1 MTARFTLQEVL
12 AATRGECNAQGT
24 KLDFEGISTDTRT
37 LAPGVLYIALS
48 GERFDGHDYVQ
59 EAIRLGAAGVIVS
72 QPVTVET
79 GATVVEVVNT
89 RIALQDLARF
99 HRCRFQLP
107 LIAVT
112 GSNGKTSTK
121 DMIAAVLTTKLK
133 VLRTEANFNNEIGLS
148 QTLLRL
154 DESHQA
160 AVVEMGMRGRGE
172 IAELASIALPT
183 IGVVTNVGETHLERL
198 GTVANIAAAK
208 AELVEALPIS
218 GFAVLNADDNFVH
231 AMQQKTAAQIRTFA
245 VDAAADIQAAEIV
258 QTIEGVSFVCHEGE
272 NKFPIFIPVPG
283 RHNVY
288 NALAA
293 IAVGR
298 LLGLEFAQIAAGLA
312 DYQPGKMRLNIR
324 RKAEITVID
333 DTYNASPLSM
343 AAAVNV
349 LAEIAQGRKIAVIGD
364 MLELGEASRRAHE
377 TVGQQLA
384 AVGATIVLTVGEM
397 AGYAAAAANLHGV
410 ADVVAC
416 KDHQQAVAELQKRL
430 LPGDTVLVKGS
441 RGMQMEKVL
450 TVFAPM
456 SEG

>member
-121 DMIAAVLTTKLK
+121 DMIAAVLTTKLN

-245 VDAAADIQAAEIV
+245 VMRRRIFRRLTLSRLSRGYPLYVTRERI
-258 QTIEGVSFVCHEGE
+258 SFRSLS
-272 NKFPIFIPVPG
+272 PG
-283 RHNVY
+283 RVDTTYITH
-288 NALAA
+288 L
-293 IAVGR
+293 
-298 LLGLEFAQIAAGLA
+298 
-312 DYQPGKMRLNIR
+312 QPSRSVACWDWN
-324 RKAEITVID
+324 
-333 DTYNASPLSM
+333 
-343 AAAVNV
+343 
-349 LAEIAQGRKIAVIGD
+349 
-364 MLELGEASRRAHE
+364 SRRSP
-377 TVGQQLA
+377 
-384 AVGATIVLTVGEM
+384 
-397 AGYAAAAANLHGV
+397 
-410 ADVVAC
+410 
-416 KDHQQAVAELQKRL
+416 
-430 LPGDTVLVKGS
+430 PGWLITS
-441 RGMQMEKVL
+441 RARCG
-450 TVFAPM
+450 
-456 SEG
+456 

>member
-1 MTARFTLQEVL
+1 MTARFTLAEVL
-12 AATRGECNAQGT
+12 AATRGACAAQDDGRQF
-24 KLDFEGISTDTRT
+24 DGICTDTRVLT
-37 LAPGVLYIALS
+37 PGVLYIALA

-59 EAIRLGAAGVIVS
+59 EAIRKGAAGVVISRPLTFATQAAVVL
-72 QPVTVET
+72 VTD
-79 GATVVEVVNT
+79 T

-121 DMIAAVLTTKLK
+121 DMIAAVLSTKLN

-154 DESHQA
+154 DGSHQA

-183 IGVVTNVGETHLERL
+183 IGVLTNVGETHLERL
-198 GTVANIAAAK
+198 GTVENIAAAK
-208 AELVEALPIS
+208 AELIEALPAS
-218 GFAVLNADDNFVH
+218 GFAVLNADDQFVQ

-245 VDAAADIQAAEIV
+245 VDAAADVQATDIV
-258 QTIEGVSFVCHEGE
+258 QTIQGVSFACLEGE
-272 NKFPIFIPVPG
+272 NRFPVFIPLPG
-283 RHNVY
+283 RHTVY

-293 IAVGR
+293 ITVGR
-298 LLGLEFAQIAAGLA
+298 LLGLDFVQIAAGLA

-324 RKAEITVID
+324 RQAEITIID

-349 LAEIAQGRKIAVIGD
+349 LGEIAPGRKIAVIGD
-364 MLELGEASRRAHE
+364 MLELGEASRQAHE
-377 TVGQQLA
+377 RVGVQLA
-384 AVGATIVLTVGEM
+384 KVGAAILLTVGEM
-397 AGYAAAAANLHGV
+397 AGYAAAAATLHGV

-416 KDHQQAVAELQKRL
+416 KDHQQAVGELQKRL
-430 LPGDTVLVKGS
+430 LPGDTLLVKGS

-450 TVFAPM
+450 TVFAPT

>member
-1 MTARFTLQEVL
+1 MTARFTLAEVL

-24 KLDFEGISTDTRT
+24 KLDFEGVCTDTRT
-37 LAPGVLYIALS
+37 LKPGVLYIALS

-59 EAIRLGAAGVIVS
+59 EATRLGAAGVIVS

-79 GATVVEVVNT
+79 GATVVVVANT

-121 DMIAAVLTTKLK
+121 DMIAAVLSMKLN

-148 QTLLRL
+148 QTLLQL
-154 DESHQA
+154 DGSHQA

-198 GTVANIAAAK
+198 GTVENIAAAK
-208 AELVEALPIS
+208 AELIEVLPVS
-218 GFAVLNADDNFVH
+218 GFAVLNADDQFVQ

-245 VDAAADIQAAEIV
+245 VDAAADIQATDIV
-258 QTIEGVSFVCHEGE
+258 QTIQGVSFECREGE
-272 NKFPIFIPVPG
+272 NRFPAFVPLPG
-283 RHNVY
+283 RHTIY

-293 IAVGR
+293 IAAGR
-298 LLGLEFAQIAAGLA
+298 LLGLDFAQIAAGLA

-324 RKAEITVID
+324 RQAEITIID

-343 AAAVNV
+343 AAAINV
-349 LAEIAQGRKIAVIGD
+349 LGEIAPGRKIAVIGD
-364 MLELGEASRRAHE
+364 MLELGEASRQAHE
-377 TVGQQLA
+377 RVGQQLA
-384 AVGATIVLTVGEM
+384 DVGAAIILTVGEM
-397 AGYAAAAANLHGV
+397 AGYTAAAATLHGV

-416 KDHQQAVAELQKRL
+416 KNHQQAVGELQKRL
-430 LPGDTVLVKGS
+430 LPGDTLLVKGS

-450 TVFAPM
+450 TVFAPA

>member
-12 AATRGECNAQGT
+12 AATQGECFAQGKT
-24 KLDFEGISTDTRT
+24 REFEGICTDTRALT
-37 LAPGVLYIALS
+37 PGVLYIALS

-59 EAIRLGAAGVIVS
+59 EAIRLGAAGVMVS
-72 QPVTVET
+72 RRLTSET
-79 GATVVEVVNT
+79 AATVVLVADT
-89 RIALQDLARF
+89 RVALQDLARF

-121 DMIAAVLTTKLK
+121 DMIAAVLSTKLN

-198 GTVANIAAAK
+198 GTVENIAAAK
-208 AELVEALPIS
+208 AELVEALPAG
-218 GFAVLNADDNFVH
+218 GFAVLNADDGF
-231 AMQQKTAAQIRTFA
+231 ARTMQQKTAAQVRTFA
-245 VDAAADIQAAEIV
+245 VDTAADIRAAEIV
-258 QTIEGVSFVCHEGE
+258 QTVQGVSFACREGE
-272 NKFPIFIPVPG
+272 NVFPVFIPLPG
-283 RHNVY
+283 RHTVY

-298 LLGLEFAQIAAGLA
+298 LLGLEPAQIAAGLA
-312 DYQPGKMRLNIR
+312 DYKPGKMRLNIR
-324 RKAEITVID
+324 RQAEITVID

-349 LAEIAQGRKIAVIGD
+349 LAEIAPGRKIAVIGD
-364 MLELGEASRRAHE
+364 MLELGDASRRAHE
-377 TVGQQLA
+377 HVGQQLA
-384 AVGATIVLTVGEM
+384 AVGAAIVLTVGEM
-397 AGYAAAAANLHGV
+397 AGYAAAAATLHGV

-416 KDHQQAVAELQKRL
+416 QDHEQAVAELRKRL
-430 LPGDTVLVKGS
+430 LPNDTVLVKGS

-450 TVFAPM
+450 TVFAPV